1 MNAVRLEILGPFE
14 LIRGGRSVAV
24 PAGAQRLLAL
34 LAVRGEGIHR
44 RAAAEQLWP
53 ECTPLR
59 ASANLRSALCQSRKI
74 GPKTVVV
81 SEGHRLALSPC
92 ISVDHREACGSARR
106 LLERDD
112 GATPATPVG
121 LDRLVEDLGRPLLPG
136 WGDEWLILDRER
148 WDQMRLYALE
158 SLAQHFLALG
168 RFLAAHQAALAATA
182 VDPYRETAHRIAIE
196 VHAAEGNVA
205 CAVKHYL
212 DYRRLLQQELRVSPS
227 QRMAE
232 LIRELTSA

>member
-1 MNAVRLEILGPFE
+1 MNAVRVEILGPFE

-59 ASANLRSALCQSRKI
+59 AAANLRSALCQSRKI

-81 SEGHRLALSPC
+81 SEGHRLALSSC
-92 ISVDHREACGSARR
+92 VSVDHWEVCASARQ
-106 LLERDD
+106 LLEPED
-112 GATPATPVG
+112 GLQATPAD
-121 LDRLVEDLGRPLLPG
+121 LDRLVEDLGRPLLLG
-136 WGDEWLILDRER
+136 WDDEWLILERER

-158 SLAQHFLALG
+158 SLAQHFLALD

-227 QRMAE
+227 QRMTE
-232 LIRELTSA
+232 LIRELTTA

>member
-1 MNAVRLEILGPFE
+1 MNAVQLEILGPFE
-14 LIRGGRSVAV
+14 LLRDGRSVTV
-24 PAGAQRLLAL
+24 PAGAQRLLGL

-59 ASANLRSALCQSRKI
+59 AAANLRSALCQSRKI
-74 GPKTVVV
+74 GPQTVVV
-81 SEGHRLALSPC
+81 CDGHRLALSPC
-92 ISVDHREACGSARR
+92 ISVDHWEVCGIARQ
-106 LLERDD
+106 LLEPGEGLQALPGD
-112 GATPATPVG
+112 
-121 LDRLVEDLGRPLLPG
+121 LDRLVEDLGRPLLLG
-136 WGDEWLILDRER
+136 WDDEWLILERER

-158 SLAQHFLALG
+158 HLAQHFLALD

-182 VDPYRETAHRIAIE
+182 VDPFRETAHRIAIE

-227 QRMAE
+227 QRMTE
-232 LIRELTSA
+232 LIRELTTA

>member
-1 MNAVRLEILGPFE
+1 MNAVHLEILGPFE
-14 LIRGGRSVAV
+14 LIRGGRTVAV

-59 ASANLRSALCQSRKI
+59 AAANLRSALCQSRKI
-74 GPKTVVV
+74 SPKTVVV
-81 SEGHRLALSPC
+81 SDAQRLALSPG
-92 ISVDHREACGSARR
+92 ISVDHGEVCRSARQ

-112 GATPATPVG
+112 GPQAKPGDLV
-121 LDRLVEDLGRPLLPG
+121 RLVEELGRPLLPG
-136 WGDEWLILDRER
+136 WDDEWLILERER

-158 SLAQHFLALG
+158 GLAQHFLALG
-168 RFLAAHQAALAATA
+168 RYLAAHQAAFTATA

-212 DYRRLLQQELRVSPS
+212 EYRRLLQRELRVSPS
-227 QRMAE
+227 PRMTE
-232 LIRELTSA
+232 LIRDLTTA

>member
-1 MNAVRLEILGPFE
+1 MRLQILGPFE
-14 LIRGGRSVAV
+14 LICGGRPVAV

-34 LAVRGEGIHR
+34 FAVRGEGIHR

-59 ASANLRSALCQSRKI
+59 AAANLRSALCQSRKL

-92 ISVDHREACGSARR
+92 ISVDHWEVCGAARQ
-106 LLERDD
+106 LLEPEE
-112 GATPATPVG
+112 GLQATPAD
-121 LDRLVEDLGRPLLPG
+121 LDRLVEELSRPLLLG
-136 WGDEWLILDRER
+136 WDDEWLILERER
-148 WDQMRLYALE
+148 WDHMRLYALE
-158 SLAQHFLALG
+158 ALAQQFLALD
-168 RFLAAHQAALAATA
+168 RFLAAHQAALAATS

-212 DYRRLLQQELRVSPS
+212 EYRRLLQRELRVSPS

-232 LIRELTSA
+232 LIRELTTA

>member
-1 MNAVRLEILGPFE
+1 MNGVRLEILGPFE
-14 LIRGGRSVAV
+14 LIRGGRRVTV

-34 LAVRGEGIHR
+34 LAVRDDGIHR

-53 ECTPLR
+53 ECTELR
-59 ASANLRSALCQSRKI
+59 AAANLRSALCQSRKI
-74 GPKTVVV
+74 GPRAVVDR
-81 SEGHRLALSPC
+81 EAQRLFLAPF
-92 ISVDHREACGSARR
+92 ISVDHREAWQSARR
-106 LLERDD
+106 LLEGD
-112 GATPATPVG
+112 GGTDAPPG
-121 LDRLVEDLGRPLLPG
+121 DLDRLVDDLSRPLLPG
-136 WGDEWLILDRER
+136 WDDEWLILERER

-168 RFLAAHQAALAATA
+168 RYLAAHQAALAATV

-196 VHAAEGNVA
+196 VHAAEGNIA

-227 QRMAE
+227 PRMTE
-232 LIRELTSA
+232 LIRELTTA